1 MLTSFT
7 FQNSIFWS
15 SRLVQTVLAVIDGVF
30 LVVKVVVIV
39 TQAQARQ
46 VFFMRVWCEVIKL
59 TIICLNQCRLADSQL
74 LFRLIGLEAFDLVRV
89 SLMHYL
95 ARLFLPELLFI
106 LASQLFFY
114 PSVLVLLSG

>member
-15 SRLVQTVLAVIDGVF
+15 SRLVQTVLAVIDGIF
-30 LVVKVVVIV
+30 LVVKVVIV

-46 VFFMRVWCEVIKL
+46 VFFTRVWCEVIKL

-95 ARLFLPELLFI
+95 ARLFLSELLLI
-106 LASQLFFY
+106 LASQLFFN